1 MSSNLVLLLCAV
13 RLIAHSLYIMTRF
26 FWLAALAVAAPLG
39 ASAQTKPATKSAS
52 TTTAAKPATQEVKET
67 VEELDPATGKVVRRT
82 TRTYNVPAGT
92 AASGS
97 TTTAS
102 PPASTTRTEEATSA
116 TSTRAA
122 SDTAVASFL
131 REKVVLGTTTA
142 PQLLRLYNEFIETVR
157 AERSGWKPADWERAA
172 AVLSS
177 LNARY
182 EQLRTSFSL
191 DDKLTIRSQQ
201 GEFQTLRTAR
211 QLSDQISNKL

>member
-1 MSSNLVLLLCAV
+1 MK
-13 RLIAHSLYIMTRF
+13 RF
-26 FWLAALAVAAPLG
+26 PWLATLAVAAPL
-39 ASAQTKPATKSAS
+39 AVAAQTKPTVTKSAPS
-52 TTTAAKPATQEVKET
+52 TSAAKPATQEVKET
-67 VEELDPATGKVVRRT
+67 VEELDPATGKVIRRT

-92 AASGS
+92 AASGTIS
-97 TTTAS
+97 AS
-102 PPASTTRTEEATSA
+102 PASPSSQPAHTEEAASTLPTRPA
-116 TSTRAA
+116 T
-122 SDTAVASFL
+122 DTAVSAFL
-131 REKVVLGTTTA
+131 REKVVLSTATA

-157 AERSGWKPADWERAA
+157 EERSGWKAADWDRAS

-182 EQLRTSFSL
+182 EQVRTSFTL

>member
-1 MSSNLVLLLCAV
+1 MTFSVKPSFIATKRLC
-13 RLIAHSLYIMTRF
+13 
-26 FWLAALAVAAPLG
+26 WLAALVVATPL
-39 ASAQTKPATKSAS
+39 ATRAQTKSTSAKATTAA
-52 TTTAAKPATQEVKET
+52 AAKPATQEVKET

-92 AASGS
+92 AATSS
-97 TTTAS
+97 KAATTTAA
-102 PPASTTRTEEATSA
+102 PPVVADDTPSTAAPSA
-116 TSTRAA
+116 AG
-122 SDTAVASFL
+122 DTAVSSFL
-131 REKVVLGTTTA
+131 REKVALSRVTA
-142 PQLLRLYNEFIETVR
+142 PQLLRLYGEFIETVR
-157 AERSGWKPADWERAA
+157 AERSGWKPADWERAS

-182 EQLRTSFSL
+182 DQLRSSFSL

>member
-1 MSSNLVLLLCAV
+1 
-13 RLIAHSLYIMTRF
+13 MTRF
-26 FWLAALAVAAPLG
+26 FWLAALAVAAPL
-39 ASAQTKPATKSAS
+39 ATLAQTKPS
-52 TTTAAKPATQEVKET
+52 TTKTTTTTAKPATQEVKET

-92 AASGS
+92 AGTS
-97 TTTAS
+97 TTAS
-102 PPASTTRTEEATSA
+102 PATPSSTATRTDDTAAAST
-116 TSTRAA
+116 TRAA
-122 SDTAVASFL
+122 SDTAVSSFL
-131 REKVVLGTTTA
+131 HEKVALSTATA

-157 AERSGWKPADWERAA
+157 EERSGWKPADWERAA

-182 EQLRTSFSL
+182 EQVRTSFSL